1 MLILSNGRAFK
12 FENGKFKFLDISSGE
27 GNVIINCFHNYF
39 GSLNTTKTH
48 IKKFTII
55 FNKLGFV
62 KYFGYFFKI

>member
-48 IKKFTII
+48 IK
-55 FNKLGFV
+55 NLP
-62 KYFGYFFKI
+62 